1 MAIEVLNKVEKQ
13 AAYDAWYVAEVD
25 KGIADCD
32 AGNVLSDEAAEQEI
46 AGFMAALQQ
55 KHGKE
60 AA

>member
-1 MAIEVLNKVEKQ
+1 MVIGLLSKVEKQ

-32 AGNVLSDEAAEQEI
+32 VGNVLSDEAAEQEI
-46 AGFMAALQQ
+46 AGFMTTLQQ